1 MPEMTGIKRRK
12 YFEGMKIPHT
22 YVIISCIVLL
32 AFIAT
37 YLVPAGVYQRV
48 LDPTSGRNIIDPT
61 TFKYV
66 ENTPVMFFSMT
77 QPNLF
82 TAFVKGLKNSA
93 GIVFLLS

>member
-66 ENTPVMFFSMT
+66 ENTPVMFF
-77 QPNLF
+77 ND
-82 TAFVKGLKNSA
+82 SA
-93 GIVFLLS
+93 

>member
-1 MPEMTGIKRRK
+1 MPEMTGVTEIRRKK

-48 LDPTSGRNIIDPT
+48 LDPASGRNVIDPT
-61 TFKYV
+61 TFQYV

-82 TAFVKGLKNSA
+82 TAFVKGLK
-93 GIVFLLS
+93 